1 MMKKDTMK
9 NMKKRLEI
17 AKKRLT
23 LTWIDVLL
31 YYINN
36 EERTTI

>member
-9 NMKKRLEI
+9 DIEKRLKI

-31 YYINN
+31 YYINK
-36 EERTTI
+36 ERTTI